1 MMDGRNLKLLINYL
15 CIMGKNKKHRS
26 GIVFSTNSDHE
37 YEYDKDDGKET
48 LPPQQQKLKVEIDR
62 KNRKGKDVT
71 LVYGWEGTDDDL
83 KVLGKMLK
91 SKCGVGGTVK
101 NGEIMIQG
109 NFKQKIYDLLKV
121 DGYSQTKMVGG

>member
-1 MMDGRNLKLLINYL
+1 
-15 CIMGKNKKHRS
+15 MGKNKKHRS
-26 GIVFSTNSDHE
+26 GVVFSTNPDHA
-37 YEYDKDDGKET
+37 YEYDKDEESET

-121 DGYSQTKMVGG
+121 DGYTQTKMVGG